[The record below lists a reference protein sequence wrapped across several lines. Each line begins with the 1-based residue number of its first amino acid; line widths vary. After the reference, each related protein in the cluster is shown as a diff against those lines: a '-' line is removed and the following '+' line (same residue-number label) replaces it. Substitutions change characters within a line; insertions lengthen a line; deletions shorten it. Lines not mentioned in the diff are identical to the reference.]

1 MNPNWG
7 GEDASSVLFLLAKR
21 KTIDAA
27 KIINLP
33 QSSKPKPI
41 TSLVKLKKLSTFV
54 DSSLFFAIFATK
66 LPITNIEFG

>member
-27 KIINLP
+27 KIDKLP

-41 TSLVKLKKLSTFV
+41 TSLVELRFLQYTH
-54 DSSLFFAIFATK
+54 
-66 LPITNIEFG
+66 